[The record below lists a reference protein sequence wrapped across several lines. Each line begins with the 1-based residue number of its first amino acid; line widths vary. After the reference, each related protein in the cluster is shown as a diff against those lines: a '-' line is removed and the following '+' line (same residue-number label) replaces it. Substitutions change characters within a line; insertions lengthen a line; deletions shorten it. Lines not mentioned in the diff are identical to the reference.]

1 VIVGRERARPLKV
14 PVRRRLRPLLPVAV
28 RRHRSPGA
36 KDDRIDR
43 RRVLIRTG
51 ISYTCG
57 ATQVARSR
65 YNALYVRPRSTSSVP
80 TTRSKAVASALR
92 QRIKSGEL
100 APGERLRQAEIASLF
115 GVSTTPVRE
124 AFTVLAQEGLV
135 RQDAHRGVV
144 VFAPSLAELRETFE
158 IRQAL
163 EPLAAT
169 LAAEALTDDDL
180 AALQQIVH
188 EMRTAKPGRY
198 YELNRM
204 LHRRIYAA
212 ANRDRLISLIEQM
225 REVAASYLAMTVR
238 QYDPAYRERM
248 QAEHEA
254 ILGALA
260 ERDGERAGDLVQD
273 HLRHGSEHIAK
284 LLRTD

>member
-1 VIVGRERARPLKV
+1 M
-14 PVRRRLRPLLPVAV
+14 
-28 RRHRSPGA
+28 
-36 KDDRIDR
+36 
-43 RRVLIRTG
+43 
-51 ISYTCG
+51 
-57 ATQVARSR
+57 
-65 YNALYVRPRSTSSVP
+65 
-80 TTRSKAVASALR
+80 
-92 QRIKSGEL
+92 
-100 APGERLRQAEIASLF
+100 F

-144 VFAPSLAELRETFE
+144 VFAPSLAELSETFE

-163 EPLAAT
+163 EPLATT

-180 AALQQIVH
+180 AALQRIVY

-198 YELNRM
+198 YELSRM
-204 LHRRIYAA
+204 FHRRIYAA

-225 REVAASYLAMTVR
+225 REVAARYLAMTAR

-260 ERDGERAGDLVQD
+260 ERDGERAERLVQD
-273 HLRHGSEHIAK
+273 HLRHGSEHIAA
-284 LLRTD
+284 LLATDATRQPGSTVGAGEA